1 LAEVRRTGLAHAYEE
16 LTVGSLTVAA
26 PILGA
31 DGAVVAALDVVVHT
45 TKADARKL
53 GPAVRTSA
61 ISISRALRAA
71 PPS

>member
-31 DGAVVAALDVVVHT
+31 DSAVVAALDVVVHT